1 MKDKPAWLLEF
12 KGDVYS
18 QAGED
23 GIIGKILEILPGK
36 DKWCVEFGAWDG
48 IYLSNV
54 RNLIEKEGYS
64 AILIECSGKK
74 YGELRRNYSN
84 YKNITCINSFVG
96 FSEKD
101 NLDEILKRTSIPEKF
116 DLLSVDIDGN
126 DYHVW
131 KAISKYAAKVVV
143 IEFNPTIP
151 TEISFTQE
159 ADPLVNQGASLL
171 ALVELGKEKGYELV
185 SVLPFNAFFVR
196 SEYFPL
202 FQVSDNSPAS
212 LRQSLDDIT
221 YIFSGYDGNIFL
233 HGSKKLPWHGIDIE
247 QSKIQQLPR
256 LLRKFPCNYTIP
268 ERFLWLVYSVF
279 RRFRQDPRNTAR
291 RVIAHIKILFS

>member
-1 MKDKPAWLLEF
+1 MKDKPAWLFEF
-12 KGDVYS
+12 KSDVYS
-18 QAGED
+18 QTGED
-23 GIIGKILEILPGK
+23 GIIEKILEILPEK

-64 AILIECSGKK
+64 AIFIEGSGEK

-96 FSEKD
+96 FSGKD
-101 NLDEILKRTSIPEKF
+101 NLDEILKRTLIPEKF

-131 KAISKYAAKVVV
+131 KAISKYVPKVVV

-151 TEISFTQE
+151 TEISFIQK

-202 FQVSDNSPAS
+202 FQIRDNSPAS
-212 LRQSLDDIT
+212 LRQSLSDIT

-233 HGSKKLPWHGIDIE
+233 YGSKKLPWHGIDID

-256 LLRKFPCNYTIP
+256 LFRKFPCNYTIP

-279 RRFRQDPRNTAR
+279 RRFRRDPRDTTR
-291 RVIAHIKILFS
+291 RVIAHIKALLN